1 VSRCGTVKAGSSRH
15 RANANLRPSWSPCVR
30 AGNVMGALLPAAPAP
45 ASPNRVA
52 LSSAPRTGDERA
64 RPKLRPALHRPR
76 ACRPELRPR
85 APSLSSA
92 AELRRRASFAL
103 WRRLPTPPPPPSLCA
118 HMSRQDLSKWDGGE
132 CFLSLGE
139 PERESPDDGLENLL
153 ER

>member
-103 WRRLPTPPPPPSLCA
+103 WRRLPTPPPAYAPTC
-118 HMSRQDLSKWDGGE
+118 HGKICRNGMGE
-132 CFLSLGE
+132 SVSFLSLGE